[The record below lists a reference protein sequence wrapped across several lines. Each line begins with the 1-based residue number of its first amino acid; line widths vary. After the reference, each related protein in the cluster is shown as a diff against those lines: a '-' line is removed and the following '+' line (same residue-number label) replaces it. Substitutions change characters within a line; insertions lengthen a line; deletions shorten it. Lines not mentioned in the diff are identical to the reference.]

1 MSSSRP
7 ADTRRAWSLRLRL
20 LVGQI
25 VVLAIVCLG
34 ITGATEL
41 ALLHHLVAQLDGQLA
56 GTSYRSALMYP
67 EPPHSGWRHQHVY
80 PRPGPGPRFLDAPGQ
95 PAGMVAAVVSHGNTV
110 DAGYTTSSGDRA
122 ELSPAA
128 QLQLS
133 GIAGSRKPVTLNLD
147 GLGRYRVV
155 AAPSR
160 SGGDVIVTGLSMAN
174 IDATLMRMLVIF
186 GIVTVIALVAAT
198 TAGVIIIRRA
208 LAPLRRV
215 AQTASKVAGLPLARG
230 EVELPVRVLESDANP
245 STEVGQLGAALNQM
259 LDHIAAA
266 LSARQ
271 ASETRVRQFVAD
283 ASHEL
288 RTPLAAIRGY
298 TELTQRMGDDREA
311 VAQAMG
317 RVASETE
324 RMTRLV
330 EDLLLLA
337 RLDSGRPLER
347 EPVDL
352 SRLAVDA
359 VNDAHVAGPDHQWE
373 LDLPEEP
380 VVDHRRRGTATS
392 GADESACQRPH
403 PHRCGH
409 RRDDAVECRAV
420 AHRAAGHRQRTRH
433 PSGAAVRSFRTVRPG
448 RLLALSQGR
457 QYRAGPGDRLRGCQG
472 AQRNYRGGQHAGPYR
487 VHGAVAT
494 QRMATA
500 RCRSLSQEQVAS
512 ISKGLF
518 TCCIGFAMSTPVAV
532 PVILY
537 VLPSLVAEALPWPPC
552 AYCSV
557 TPLTLPSWTA
567 FTASGSASASTTLI
581 PVVFPPTAIEILPPA
596 LVQIVVPWTF
606 WSLPSM
612 MTFDELLPPADT
624 EPPGTE
630 VETPFDLLLLEQ
642 PVIPAARIAAP
653 ATATVS

>member
-7 ADTRRAWSLRLRL
+7 ADTRRVWSLRLRL

-25 VVLAIVCLG
+25 VVLAIVCVG
-34 ITGATEL
+34 ITAATEL

-56 GTSYRSALMYP
+56 GTSYRSAQMYP
-67 EPPHSGWRHQHVY
+67 EPPHQGWRRQHVY

-110 DAGYTTSSGDRA
+110 DAGYTTGSGDRA
-122 ELSPAA
+122 ELSATA
-128 QLQLS
+128 QRQLS
-133 GIAGSRKPVTLNLD
+133 AIAGSRKPVTLNLD

-160 SGGDVIVTGLSMAN
+160 NGGDVIVTGLSMAN
-174 IDATLMRMLVIF
+174 VDATLMRMLAIF

-215 AQTASKVAGLPLARG
+215 AQTATKVAGLPLARG
-230 EVELPVRVLESDANP
+230 EVELPVRVREADANP

-311 VAQAMG
+311 VAQAMS

-359 VNDAHVAGPDHQWE
+359 VSDAHVAGPDHQWE

-380 VVDHRRRGTATS
+380 VVVTG
-392 GADESACQRPH
+392 
-403 PHRCGH
+403 
-409 RRDDAVECRAV
+409 DAARLHQVL
-420 AHRAAGHRQRTRH
+420 TN
-433 PSGAAVRSFRTVRPG
+433 
-448 RLLALSQGR
+448 LLANARVHTGAGTVVTTRLSSEGSHTVLQVIDN
-457 QYRAGPGDRLRGCQG
+457 GPG
-472 AQRNYRGGQHAGPYR
+472 
-487 VHGAVAT
+487 
-494 QRMATA
+494 
-500 RCRSLSQEQVAS
+500 
-512 ISKGLF
+512 
-518 TCCIGFAMSTPVAV
+518 
-532 PVILY
+532 
-537 VLPSLVAEALPWPPC
+537 
-552 AYCSV
+552 
-557 TPLTLPSWTA
+557 
-567 FTASGSASASTTLI
+567 
-581 PVVFPPTAIEILPPA
+581 
-596 LVQIVVPWTF
+596 
-606 WSLPSM
+606 
-612 MTFDELLPPADT
+612 
-624 EPPGTE
+624 
-630 VETPFDLLLLEQ
+630 
-642 PVIPAARIAAP
+642 IPAALQSEVFERFARGDSSRSRKGGSTGLGLAIVSAVVKAHDGTIVVDSAP
-653 ATATVS
+653 GRTEFTVRLPPNGWQPPAP

>member
-7 ADTRRAWSLRLRL
+7 ADPPRVWSLRLRL

-25 VVLAIVCLG
+25 VVLAIVCVG
-34 ITGATEL
+34 ITAATEL

-67 EPPHSGWRHQHVY
+67 EPPHSGWRHQRVY

-122 ELSPAA
+122 ELTPTA
-128 QLQLS
+128 QQQLS
-133 GIAGSRKPVTLNLD
+133 GIADSRKPVTLNLD

-186 GIVTVIALVAAT
+186 GIVTVIAVVAAT

-215 AQTASKVAGLPLARG
+215 AQTASEVAGLPLARG
-230 EVELPVRVLESDANP
+230 EVELPMRVDESDANP

-311 VAQAMG
+311 VAQAMS

-359 VNDAHVAGPDHQWE
+359 VSDAHVAGPDHQWE
-373 LDLPEEP
+373 LDLPEQP
-380 VVDHRRRGTATS
+380 VVVTG
-392 GADESACQRPH
+392 
-403 PHRCGH
+403 
-409 RRDDAVECRAV
+409 DAARLHQVL
-420 AHRAAGHRQRTRH
+420 TN
-433 PSGAAVRSFRTVRPG
+433 
-448 RLLALSQGR
+448 LLANARVHTGAGTVVTTRLSTEPSHTVLQVIDN
-457 QYRAGPGDRLRGCQG
+457 GPG
-472 AQRNYRGGQHAGPYR
+472 
-487 VHGAVAT
+487 
-494 QRMATA
+494 
-500 RCRSLSQEQVAS
+500 
-512 ISKGLF
+512 
-518 TCCIGFAMSTPVAV
+518 
-532 PVILY
+532 
-537 VLPSLVAEALPWPPC
+537 
-552 AYCSV
+552 
-557 TPLTLPSWTA
+557 
-567 FTASGSASASTTLI
+567 
-581 PVVFPPTAIEILPPA
+581 
-596 LVQIVVPWTF
+596 
-606 WSLPSM
+606 
-612 MTFDELLPPADT
+612 
-624 EPPGTE
+624 
-630 VETPFDLLLLEQ
+630 
-642 PVIPAARIAAP
+642 IPAALQSEVFERFARGDSSRSRKGGSTGLGLAIASAVVKAHNGSIALDSTPGRTEFTVRLPSNGWQPP
-653 ATATVS
+653 AGEP